1 VASFAKPFAAVVQM
15 VVGEARVDVVFKLPA
30 EKVDMVVCETIQLE
44 PCEDHQ
50 ALDALIYDGEE
61 GARVL

>member
-1 VASFAKPFAAVVQM
+1 VASFAKPFAAVTDGCF
-15 VVGEARVDVVFKLPA
+15 GEARVDVVFKLPA

-61 GARVL
+61 EARVL